1 MTKWDLCTHFHMQTW
16 NHTQQRLERRAR
28 RGPERLRSVFT
39 FRVWKVLVIINVLL
53 LAALCRCT
61 YEQAAET
68 MVQPG
73 KRGTSRQRAFAI
85 RRPFFTDE
93 TERYCPG
100 DTHACPQTAAWR
112 NGETTATY
120 SDYKPLAL
128 HHMRYLLLCSRII
141 AAAETFSL
149 QRHRKEKKNIM
160 PIRSAASIP
169 PNV

>member
-1 MTKWDLCTHFHMQTW
+1 MGFVYTFSYANVKSHATKAGAAGQTGAREATVCFHT
-16 NHTQQRLERRAR
+16 
-28 RGPERLRSVFT
+28 
-39 FRVWKVLVIINVLL
+39 RVWKVLVIINVLL

-85 RRPFFTDE
+85 RGPFLLMKPNAIVLEIRTPA
-93 TERYCPG
+93 RKQL
-100 DTHACPQTAAWR
+100 H
-112 NGETTATY
+112 GETV
-120 SDYKPLAL
+120 KQQL
-128 HHMRYLLLCSRII
+128 HIQTTIRLLCITWDI
-141 AAAETFSL
+141 CYFVPGAAAATFSL
-149 QRHRKEKKNIM
+149 QQQQKEKKNIM